1 MESLNKVK
9 EYMKSYSKLDDAVQE
24 IDELESNREEKTNFD
39 LFQEEGID
47 VHALPSYYQN
57 QEDDEEDNFT
67 DEESGEGSE
76 ERPQSTVEGYE
87 DDGADDYVDDEVQ
100 VVFTTNW
107 KQPELKSDGDG
118 KTLLLTA
125 PDGLTPEQ
133 RTQWNAT
140 IKALVQ
146 SAKYWN
152 IAECSVEDNERG
164 IVIKERQMTPDVYK
178 GTPVKAAPQSPPE
191 APGDVWALCGK
202 ANTFPARK
210 TGVTPLVVTL
220 EELFSSRGEFISVG
234 GHGKMSLKEAII
246 LGLRHKRLYN
256 QARVKYNLV

>member
-9 EYMKSYSKLDDAVQE
+9 EHMKSYSKLDDAVQE
-24 IDELESNREEKTNFD
+24 IDDMESNREEKTNFD

-47 VHALPSYYQN
+47 VHAIPSYYQN
-57 QEDDEEDNFT
+57 QEDDDEDGFT
-67 DEESGEGSE
+67 DEESAEVSSE
-76 ERPQSTVEGYE
+76 DRKSAVEGYE
-87 DDGADDYVDDEVQ
+87 DEEADDYVDDEVP
-100 VVFTTNW
+100 VVFTSNW
-107 KQPELKSDGDG
+107 KQPELESSGDG
-118 KTLLLTA
+118 KTLLLTV
-125 PDGLTPEQ
+125 PEGLTTEQ

-152 IAECSVEDNERG
+152 IAECTVEDIDQG
-164 IVIKERQMTPDVYK
+164 IMMKERQMTPDVYK
-178 GTPVKAAPQSPPE
+178 GTPVKAAPPSSPE
-191 APGDVWALCGK
+191 APSDVWALCGK
-202 ANTFPARK
+202 TKTFPARK
-210 TGVTPLVVTL
+210 AGVTPLVVTL